1 MVEWL
6 RLSRF
11 PAKETLAHARAL
23 LSTETKYSSQNL
35 KTIIIIIIIITIT
48 ITIIIIIIIIIIITT
63 IIKNL
68 IRHVLADNTE
78 NTGSNEKNGCLIYL
92 PKHRIRDLL
101 LYFIELITSKY
112 DWSSHHC

>member
-23 LSTETKYSSQNL
+23 LSIETKYSSQNL
-35 KTIIIIIIIITIT
+35 KTIIIITITITIT
-48 ITIIIIIIIIIIITT
+48 ITIIIIIIIIIIIT

-68 IRHVLADNTE
+68 ILDVLADNTE
-78 NTGSNEKNGCLIYL
+78 NTESNEQNGCLIYL

-101 LYFIELITSKY
+101 LHFIELITSKY

>member
-1 MVEWL
+1 MVEWR
-6 RLSRF
+6 RLPRF

-35 KTIIIIIIIITIT
+35 KTIIIITIT
-48 ITIIIIIIIIIIITT
+48 ITIIIIIIIIIIIT

-68 IRHVLADNTE
+68 IRDVLADNTE
-78 NTGSNEKNGCLIYL
+78 NTGSNEQNGYLIYL
-92 PKHRIRDLL
+92 PKHWIRDLL
-101 LYFIELITSKY
+101 LHFIELITSKY

>member
-35 KTIIIIIIIITIT
+35 KTIIIITIT
-48 ITIIIIIIIIIIITT
+48 ITIIIIIIIIIIIT

-68 IRHVLADNTE
+68 IRDVLADNTE
-78 NTGSNEKNGCLIYL
+78 NTESNEQNGCLIYL

-101 LYFIELITSKY
+101 LHFIELITSKY

>member
-11 PAKETLAHARAL
+11 PAKETLAHARAV

-35 KTIIIIIIIITIT
+35 KTIIIITIT
-48 ITIIIIIIIIIIITT
+48 ITIIIIIIIIIIIT

-68 IRHVLADNTE
+68 IRDVLADNTE
-78 NTGSNEKNGCLIYL
+78 NTESNEQNGCLIYL

-101 LYFIELITSKY
+101 LHFIELITSKY

>member
-35 KTIIIIIIIITIT
+35 KTIIIVTIT

>member
-11 PAKETLAHARAL
+11 PAKETLADARAL

-35 KTIIIIIIIITIT
+35 KTIIIITIT
-48 ITIIIIIIIIIIITT
+48 ITIIIIIIIIIIIT

>member
-11 PAKETLAHARAL
+11 PAKETLADARAL

-35 KTIIIIIIIITIT
+35 KTIIIITIT
-48 ITIIIIIIIIIIITT
+48 ITIIIIIIIIIIIT

-78 NTGSNEKNGCLIYL
+78 NTGSNEQNGCLIYL
-92 PKHRIRDLL
+92 PKH
-101 LYFIELITSKY
+101 
-112 DWSSHHC
+112 

>member
-11 PAKETLAHARAL
+11 PAKKTLAHARAL

-35 KTIIIIIIIITIT
+35 KTIIIITIT
-48 ITIIIIIIIIIIITT
+48 ITIIIIIIIIIIIT

-68 IRHVLADNTE
+68 IRDVLADNTE
-78 NTGSNEKNGCLIYL
+78 NTESNEQNGCLIYL
-92 PKHRIRDLL
+92 SKHRIRDLL
-101 LYFIELITSKY
+101 LHFIELITSKY
-112 DWSSHHC
+112 D

>member
-6 RLSRF
+6 RLSHF
-11 PAKETLAHARAL
+11 PAKETLADARAL

-35 KTIIIIIIIITIT
+35 KTIIIITIT
-48 ITIIIIIIIIIIITT
+48 ITIIIIIIVIIIIT

-68 IRHVLADNTE
+68 IRDVLADNTE
-78 NTGSNEKNGCLIYL
+78 NTESNEQNGCLIYL

-101 LYFIELITSKY
+101 LHFIELITSKY

>member
-11 PAKETLAHARAL
+11 PATETLAHARAL

-35 KTIIIIIIIITIT
+35 KTIIIITIT
-48 ITIIIIIIIIIIITT
+48 ITIIIIIIIIIITT

>member
-11 PAKETLAHARAL
+11 PAKETLAPACAL
-23 LSTETKYSSQNL
+23 LSTETKYSSRNL
-35 KTIIIIIIIITIT
+35 KTIIIITIT
-48 ITIIIIIIIIIIITT
+48 ITIIIIIIIIIIIT

-68 IRHVLADNTE
+68 IRDVLADNTE
-78 NTGSNEKNGCLIYL
+78 NTESNEQNGCLIYL

-101 LYFIELITSKY
+101 LHFIELITSKY

>member
-11 PAKETLAHARAL
+11 PAKETLAHACAL

-35 KTIIIIIIIITIT
+35 KTIIIITIT
-48 ITIIIIIIIIIIITT
+48 ITIIIIIIIIIIIT

-68 IRHVLADNTE
+68 IRDVLADNTE
-78 NTGSNEKNGCLIYL
+78 NTESNEQNGCLIYL

-101 LYFIELITSKY
+101 LHFIELITSKY

>member
-11 PAKETLAHARAL
+11 PATETLAHARAL

-35 KTIIIIIIIITIT
+35 KTIIIITIT
-48 ITIIIIIIIIIIITT
+48 ITIIIIIIIIIIIT

-68 IRHVLADNTE
+68 IRDVLADNTE
-78 NTGSNEKNGCLIYL
+78 NTGSNEQNGCLIYL
-92 PKHRIRDLL
+92 PKH
-101 LYFIELITSKY
+101 
-112 DWSSHHC
+112 

>member
-11 PAKETLAHARAL
+11 PAKETLADARAL

-35 KTIIIIIIIITIT
+35 KTIIIITIT
-48 ITIIIIIIIIIIITT
+48 ITIIIIIIIIIIIT

-68 IRHVLADNTE
+68 IRDVLADNTE
-78 NTGSNEKNGCLIYL
+78 NTESNEQNGCLIYL

-101 LYFIELITSKY
+101 LHFIELITSKY

>member
-11 PAKETLAHARAL
+11 PAKETLAHACAL

-35 KTIIIIIIIITIT
+35 KTIIIITIT
-48 ITIIIIIIIIIIITT
+48 ITIIIIIIIIIIIT

-68 IRHVLADNTE
+68 IRDVLADNTE
-78 NTGSNEKNGCLIYL
+78 NTESNEQIGCLIYL

-101 LYFIELITSKY
+101 LHFIELITSKY

>member
-11 PAKETLAHARAL
+11 PAKETLAHACAL

-35 KTIIIIIIIITIT
+35 KTIIIITIT
-48 ITIIIIIIIIIIITT
+48 ITIIIIIIIIIIIT

-68 IRHVLADNTE
+68 IRDVLADNTE
-78 NTGSNEKNGCLIYL
+78 NTESNEQNGCLIYL

-101 LYFIELITSKY
+101 LPFIELITSKY

>member
-11 PAKETLAHARAL
+11 PAKETLADARAL

-35 KTIIIIIIIITIT
+35 KTIIIITITITIT
-48 ITIIIIIIIIIIITT
+48 ITIIIIIIIIIT

-68 IRHVLADNTE
+68 IRDVLADNTE
-78 NTGSNEKNGCLIYL
+78 NTESNEQNDCLIYL

-101 LYFIELITSKY
+101 LHFIELITSKY

>member
-11 PAKETLAHARAL
+11 PVKETLADARAL

-35 KTIIIIIIIITIT
+35 KTIIIITIT
-48 ITIIIIIIIIIIITT
+48 ITIIIIIIIIIIIT

-78 NTGSNEKNGCLIYL
+78 NTGSNEQNGCLIYL
-92 PKHRIRDLL
+92 PKH
-101 LYFIELITSKY
+101 
-112 DWSSHHC
+112 

>member
-11 PAKETLAHARAL
+11 PAKETLVHARAL

-35 KTIIIIIIIITIT
+35 KTIIIITIT
-48 ITIIIIIIIIIIITT
+48 ITIIIIIIIIIIIT

-68 IRHVLADNTE
+68 IRDVLADNTE
-78 NTGSNEKNGCLIYL
+78 NTGSNEQNGCLIYL
-92 PKHRIRDLL
+92 PKHWIRDLL
-101 LYFIELITSKY
+101 LHFIELITSKY

>member
-1 MVEWL
+1 MVEWR

-35 KTIIIIIIIITIT
+35 KTIIIITIT
-48 ITIIIIIIIIIIITT
+48 ITIIIIIIIIIIIT

-68 IRHVLADNTE
+68 IRDVLADNTE
-78 NTGSNEKNGCLIYL
+78 NTESNEQNGCLIYL

-101 LYFIELITSKY
+101 LHFIELITSKY

>member
-35 KTIIIIIIIITIT
+35 KTIIIITIT

>member
-1 MVEWL
+1 MVEWR
-6 RLSRF
+6 RLPRF

-35 KTIIIIIIIITIT
+35 KTIIIITIT
-48 ITIIIIIIIIIIITT
+48 ITIIIIIIIIIIIT

-68 IRHVLADNTE
+68 IRDVLADNTE
-78 NTGSNEKNGCLIYL
+78 NTESNEQNGCLIYL

-101 LYFIELITSKY
+101 LHFIELITSKY